1 MTLQRRWGLRP
12 SPGKGMTMLF
22 KVRIRIKGQTVV
34 GVIVGADSAGE
45 AIELAT
51 VGHPNYQ
58 SIASVS
64 LVKGEE

>member
-1 MTLQRRWGLRP
+1 
-12 SPGKGMTMLF
+12 MTMLF

-51 VGHPNYQ
+51 EGYPNYQ